1 MANRFDLR
9 SARPRADLKCAHG
22 GTLASPVA
30 LLRTTG
36 SHVEIASVNILAAFI
51 FGALSF
57 LSPCVLPLLP
67 GYLSMM
73 SGVSAAD
80 LADGK
85 ASIGRMLRV
94 TLLFVF
100 GFTLVFVT
108 LGATATSLGRNLLRN
123 QETITTV
130 AGWLVVV
137 FGVFIAVS
145 AIWNPRLLF
154 PFMRERRLEVRPSR
168 LGAWAPPVMGVAFG
182 FGWTPCIGPTLA
194 AILTVA
200 GTQETV
206 AEGMFLLFVYSMGL
220 GVPFVVAGLLM
231 TRTYSSFGWFKR
243 HFTPITVV
251 SGVLL
256 AGFGLLMVTGRLVD
270 LNRWFQD
277 ILPSFVWDV

>member
-1 MANRFDLR
+1 M
-9 SARPRADLKCAHG
+9 
-22 GTLASPVA
+22 
-30 LLRTTG
+30 
-36 SHVEIASVNILAAFI
+36 EIASVNVLAAFI

-73 SGVSAAD
+73 SGYSAAD
-80 LADGK
+80 LAEGK
-85 ASIGRMLRV
+85 ASLGRMLRV
-94 TLLFVF
+94 TLLFVA

-123 QETITTV
+123 QDTITTV
-130 AGWLVVV
+130 AGWLIVV

-145 AIWNPRLLF
+145 AVWNPRLLF

-206 AEGMFLLFVYSMGL
+206 AEGMFLLFVYSLGL
-220 GVPFVVAGLLM
+220 GVPFVVAGLAM
-231 TRTYSSFGWFKR
+231 TRAYSAFGWFKR
-243 HFTPITVV
+243 HFTAITVT

-256 AGFGLLMVTGRLVD
+256 AGFGLLMVTGRLIA
-270 LNRWFQD
+270 LNRWFQEN
-277 ILPSFVWDV
+277 LPSFLWNV

>member
-1 MANRFDLR
+1 M
-9 SARPRADLKCAHG
+9 
-22 GTLASPVA
+22 
-30 LLRTTG
+30 
-36 SHVEIASVNILAAFI
+36 EIASVNVLAAFV

-73 SGVSAAD
+73 SGYSAAD

-85 ASIGRMLRV
+85 ASLGRMLRV
-94 TLLFVF
+94 TLFFVA
-100 GFTLVFVT
+100 GFTIVFVT
-108 LGATATSLGRNLLRN
+108 LGATATALGRNLLRN
-123 QETITTV
+123 QGTITAV
-130 AGWLVVV
+130 AGWIVVV

-145 AIWNPRLLF
+145 AVWNPRLLL

-182 FGWTPCIGPTLA
+182 FAWTPCIGPTLA
-194 AILTVA
+194 AILPVA

-231 TRTYSSFGWFKR
+231 TRTYSAFGWFKR
-243 HFTPITVV
+243 HFTAITVA

-256 AGFGLLMVTGRLVD
+256 AAFGVLMVTGRLVA
-270 LNRWFQD
+270 LNRWFQE
-277 ILPSFVWDV
+277 ILPSFFWDV